1 MRRKKEAVLCFESND
16 DGLPKVVRNYRDRY
30 RAISQVLDDN
40 PAILTAVH
48 GDILKLSEGNAQ
60 GREGDYTSENILRA
74 LVVQHL
80 EGLPFR
86 DAVIRIGGDP
96 FLQDFLRMRKRPV
109 MDFTFLDKCFL
120 TIEPKTWRS
129 VNELLGQY
137 GVAQEAVSTNVI
149 RTDTTVVESNIH
161 YPTDSSLL
169 WDTWRVASRL
179 MKRAMEIVP
188 GSCLHRFHD
197 RKIKRLHLYI
207 TRYMPSK
214 SDSRKRRVKESFR
227 TLIERTEWITAV
239 AEEFCTIQAGSHGNS
254 ALAAVALE
262 LQAYLPAMKTIV
274 TNARRAQVNG
284 ETVPASERVFSL
296 FEQHTELI
304 QRGRRQKPVEFGH
317 KILLCESAEKFITDY
332 EVYEKQ
338 EADCNLTES
347 VIDRHEKLFGE
358 RPEVLAAD
366 KGFCPAEAKFKE
378 LAERVDTLAIP
389 QRMRDFVDKVL
400 AHWQAFRAGI
410 EGTISGLKRAFRL
423 IRCFFRGFR
432 SFSSAVGLG
441 VFCHNLI
448 VLAEHEPG

>member
-1 MRRKKEAVLCFESND
+1 MRRKQEAVLCFESND
-16 DGLPKVVRNYRDRY
+16 DGLPKVVRDYRDRY

-40 PAILTAVH
+40 PKILSLVH
-48 GDILKLSEGNAQ
+48 ADLLKLSEGTPQ

-86 DAVIRIGGDP
+86 DTVIRIGGDL
-96 FLQDFLRMRKRPV
+96 FLQEFARMRKKPV
-109 MDFTFLDKCFL
+109 MDYSFLDKCFL
-120 TIEPKTWRS
+120 VIEPKTWKR

-137 GVAQEAVSTNVI
+137 GVAQEMVSTNVI
-149 RTDTTVVESNIH
+149 RTDTTVVEANIH
-161 YPTDSSLL
+161 YPTDASLL
-169 WDTWRVASRL
+169 WDAWRVTSRL
-179 MKRAMEIVP
+179 LKRAMELAAGCCP
-188 GSCLHRFHD
+188 HRLHD
-197 RKIKRLHLYI
+197 RKVKRLYLYV

-214 SDSRKRRVKESFR
+214 SPSRQRQVKASFR
-227 TLIERTEWITAV
+227 TLIERTDWIVAV
-239 AEEFCTIQAGSHGNS
+239 AREFCAIQAGSQAHS

-262 LQAYLPAMKTIV
+262 LQAYLPAMKTV
-274 TNARRAQVNG
+274 VATARRAQVDG
-284 ETVPASERVFSL
+284 ETVPACQRVFSL

-304 QRGRRQKPVEFGH
+304 KRGKRQKPVEFGH
-317 KILLCESAEKFITDY
+317 KVLLCESAEKFITDY

-338 EADCNLTES
+338 EADCALTES
-347 VIDRHEKLFGE
+347 VIDRHEKLFGK

-366 KGFCPAEAKFKE
+366 KGFCPAEAKFRE

-423 IRCFFRGFR
+423 IRCFFQGFR

-448 VLAEHEPG
+448 VLAEQEPA

>member
-16 DGLPKVVRNYRDRY
+16 DGLPKVVRDYRERY
-30 RAISQVLDDN
+30 RVISQVLDDN
-40 PAILTAVH
+40 PEILSAVH
-48 GDILKLSEGNAQ
+48 RDILKLSEGDSQ
-60 GREGDYTSENILRA
+60 GREADYTSENIFRA
-74 LVVQHL
+74 LIVQHI

-86 DAVIRIGGDP
+86 ETVIRIGSDS
-96 FLQDFLRMRKRPV
+96 FLQDFLRMRKKPV

-120 TIEPKTWRS
+120 AIESKTWKR
-129 VNELLGQY
+129 VNELLGKY
-137 GVAQEAVSTNVI
+137 GVAEDMVHTNVI

-161 YPTDSSLL
+161 HPTDASLL

-179 MKRAMEIVP
+179 LKRAMEIVP
-188 GSCLHRFHD
+188 GCCPHRLHD
-197 RKIKRLHLYI
+197 RKIKWLYLYV

-214 SDSRKRRVKESFR
+214 STSRQRKVKESFR
-227 TLIERTEWITAV
+227 TLIERTDWIVAV
-239 AEEFCTIQAGSHGNS
+239 AEEFCVIQAGARGNS
-254 ALAAVALE
+254 ALAVVALE
-262 LQAYLPAMKTIV
+262 LQAYLSAMKTV
-274 TNARRAQVNG
+274 VSTARRAQVDG
-284 ETVPASERVFSL
+284 ETVPARERVFSL

-304 QRGRRQKPVEFGH
+304 KRGRRQKPVEFGH
-317 KILLCESAEKFITDY
+317 KVLLCESAEKFITDY

-338 EADCNLTES
+338 EADCALTES
-347 VIDRHEKLFGE
+347 VIDRHEKLFGK

-366 KGFCPAEAKFKE
+366 KGFCPAEAKFRE

-423 IRCFFRGFR
+423 IRCFFQGFR

-448 VLAEHEPG
+448 VLAEQEPA